1 MSLALAG
8 VRAALTPKWVSDDLW
23 KRAGQVPAFDLD
35 FTRQSI
41 VDRIAGITPTY
52 TRPSSEK
59 RLWNGAAF
67 QTYAA
72 DVPGFELRN
81 GIWEYVHEPAATN
94 VCVRSGT
101 IASTGWSV
109 GANLTLESS
118 VVPLGTLNG
127 DRLTRIANTTNNIRS
142 IASTLAAGQCTF
154 SVICSSNGPGQQIG
168 IRLQPAFANRADA
181 VFDLAAGTVRGSA
194 GVGTATGVS
203 AAIRSLGGGIF
214 LCSLTAT
221 VDANP
226 AIIIAPTDST
236 TSIGGFEGASAVLSS
251 VTIYHVQLETGPVA
265 TSPIVTTGSAVTRNA
280 DVMSITGTPAA
291 DLIARLGSS
300 YWAYVEGTTV
310 SGVSGSAFISA
321 DDNTNNER
329 WRLGHNSSSSG
340 QAITVDGGTVTA
352 NNLNSGGSWPLGA
365 YRKAVGAFAQDNV
378 RLALTGQPLIAD
390 TSATLPTVT
399 QFKIGAAQAVTTV
412 PGLFIRRIALFPGIP
427 SDALLNTMV
436 V

>member
-35 FTRQSI
+35 FTRQTI

-59 RLWNGAAF
+59 RLWNGSAF

-94 VCVRSGT
+94 LALRSSEFND
-101 IASTGWSV
+101 AAWNSV
-109 GANLTLESS
+109 AGQRSVTAN
-118 VVPLGTLNG
+118 VGDGPDGTLSA
-127 DRLTRIANTTNNIRS
+127 DRVTADGTNNPHFIS
-142 IASTLAAGQCTF
+142 QSFTLTAQVYTF
-154 SVICSSNGPGQQIG
+154 SVYAKADTNNFMQL
-168 IRLQPAFANRADA
+168 RAFASFGNLAA
-181 VFDLAAGTVRGSA
+181 NFDLATGVVGTITGA
-194 GVGTATGVS
+194 GVTSSIQAIGGGWYRCSMIFTPTAAT
-203 AAIRSLGGGIF
+203 ASLGIY
-214 LCSLTAT
+214 LVSSATAASNQVNSL
-221 VDANP
+221 
-226 AIIIAPTDST
+226 ST
-236 TSIGGFEGASAVLSS
+236 SVLLWGA
-251 VTIYHVQLETGPVA
+251 QLETGPVA
-265 TSPIVTTGSAVTRNA
+265 TSPIVTTGSTETRNA

-300 YWAYVEGTTV
+300 YWAYVEGTAV
-310 SGVSGSAFISA
+310 SGVGGSAFISA

-329 WRLGHNSSSSG
+329 WRVGHNSTSAG
-340 QAITVDGGTVTA
+340 QCLVVDAGTVTA
-352 NNLNSGGSWPLGA
+352 NNVNSGGSWPLGA

-378 RLALTGQPLIAD
+378 RLALTGQSLIAD

-399 QFKIGAAQAVTTV
+399 QFKIGAAQAITAV
-412 PGLFIRRIALFPGIP
+412 PGLFIRRIALFPGIS
-427 SDALLNTMV
+427 SDALLNAMV
-436 V
+436 A

>member
-35 FTRQSI
+35 FTRQTI
-41 VDRIAGITPTY
+41 VDRIAGITPTF

-59 RLWNGAAF
+59 RLWSGAAF

-94 VCVRSGT
+94 VCLGSGT
-101 IASTGWSV
+101 IASAGWTAGV
-109 GANLTLESS
+109 NLTRESS

-127 DRLTRIANTTNNIRS
+127 DRLTRIANTTNNFRS
-142 IASTLAAGQCTF
+142 IASTLAAGQCTL

-203 AAIRSLGGGIF
+203 TAIRSLGGGIF

-226 AIIIAPTDST
+226 AINIGPTDST
-236 TSIGGFEGASAVLSS
+236 TLIGGFEGASAVLSS
-251 VTIYHVQLETGPVA
+251 VTVYHVQLETGPVA

-300 YWAYVEGTTV
+300 YWAYVEGTNV
-310 SGVSGSAFISA
+310 SGANAAFISA
-321 DDNTNNER
+321 DDNTANER
-329 WRLGHNSSSSG
+329 WRISHNGTSAG
-340 QAITVDGGTVTA
+340 QAVAVDGGSVTA
-352 NNLNSGGSWPLGA
+352 NILGGGGSWPLGA

-399 QFKIGAAQAVTTV
+399 QFKIGAAQTV
-412 PGLFIRRIALFPGIP
+412 GQVPCLFIRRIALFPGIS
-427 SDALLNTMV
+427 SDALLNAMV
-436 V
+436 A